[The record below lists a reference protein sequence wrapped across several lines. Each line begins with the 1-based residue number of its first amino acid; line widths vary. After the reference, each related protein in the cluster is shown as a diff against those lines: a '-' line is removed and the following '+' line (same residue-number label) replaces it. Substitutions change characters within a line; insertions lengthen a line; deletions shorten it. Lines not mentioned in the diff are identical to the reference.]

1 MRKIVLISCGKKKLD
16 HKAKAGDLYIS
27 PLFKMS
33 FAFARS
39 LKPDKIF
46 IISANY
52 GLLSSNQEIE
62 PYNKTLNE
70 MSETEVKSW
79 AQKVRK
85 QMQGHIN
92 FEKDEIIFLAGERYR
107 KHLIPF
113 FSKVSIPLKGLGI
126 GKQLKYLK
134 DKIGH
139 EKLL

>member
-1 MRKIVLISCGKKKLD
+1 MKKIILISCGKRKLD
-16 HKAKAGDLYIS
+16 HKAKTGDLYIS

-33 FAFARS
+33 LAFARS

-52 GLLSSNQEIE
+52 GLLSLNQEIE

-70 MSETEVKSW
+70 MSNAEIKSW
-79 AQKVRK
+79 AQKVRE
-85 QMQGHIN
+85 QMQSSID

-107 KHLIPF
+107 KYLIPF
-113 FSKVSIPLKGLGI
+113 CSNASVPLKGLGI

-134 DKIGH
+134 DKISH